1 MPPRRPLRGRVAVAA
16 LGLLALFSAIAP
28 PAGVH
33 AATDR
38 LPDLRASRP
47 TDLRITTTSS
57 GRRLLRFTS
66 QMVNYG
72 AGPFEVR
79 GRRPNSRVPFDI
91 DQIIYTSDGGTRRR
105 NTEATVVFAGDGH
118 NHYHVRRMMS
128 YHLWSPA
135 GTVKDRKIGFCFF
148 DTTPKR
154 LSLPRAPRSKRYFES
169 GCGGR
174 SATSTRSGVSVGWG
188 DTYPWNFAYQYIDI
202 TGLPGGTY
210 TLRSAVDIYDY
221 FLETSEANNC
231 SYTRISFRTTGTRV
245 TVLGSGSTCVDDY
258 RGTPYA
264 AAVDWMLA
272 QGIGRPCDPG
282 LFCTYNP
289 LTRGEMA
296 AYLSRLRALPEA
308 TVDHFDDDDG
318 TQYETHINRAAE
330 AGLLIQCGSRAFC
343 PTRNLRRSEA
353 AVFIAR
359 ALGLEPSVNDH
370 FSDDNGTF
378 AEPSINAMVDAGLM
392 TGCGD
397 GRFCPSGPVT
407 KGQASAWLFAAFP
420 PAP

>member
-1 MPPRRPLRGRVAVAA
+1 MRIAVAT
-16 LGLLALFSAIAP
+16 LGLVALLGGIAP
-28 PAGVH
+28 PAMVS

-38 LPDLRASRP
+38 LPDLRSSRP
-47 TDLRITTTSS
+47 TELRITTTSS

-79 GRRPNSRVPFDI
+79 GRRPDSSVPFDI
-91 DQIIYTSDGGTRRR
+91 DQIIYDSDGGTRRR
-105 NTEATVVFAGDGH
+105 DTEATVVYAGDGH

-128 YHLWSPA
+128 YHLFSTA
-135 GTVKDRKIGFCFF
+135 GTIKDRKIGFCFF

-154 LSLPRAPRSKRYFES
+154 LSLPRAPSTKRYFES

-202 TGLPGGTY
+202 TGLRGGTY
-210 TLRSAVDIYDY
+210 TLRSTVDIYDY
-221 FLETSEANNC
+221 FLETSETNNC
-231 SYTRISFRTTGTRV
+231 SYARISFASSGSRV

-258 RGTPYA
+258 RSTPYA
-264 AAVDWMLA
+264 TAIAWMLA
-272 QGIGRPCDPG
+272 EGIGRPCDPG

-289 LTRGEMA
+289 LVRGEMA
-296 AYLSRLRALPEA
+296 AYLNRVLGLPDA
-308 TVDHFDDDDG
+308 TVDHYDDDDG
-318 TQYETHINRAAE
+318 TQYETHINRVAE
-330 AGLLIQCGSRAFC
+330 AGLAFQCGARAFC

-359 ALGLEPSVNDH
+359 ALQLAPSANDH
-370 FSDDNGTF
+370 FSDDDGTF
-378 AEPSINAMVDAGLM
+378 AEPFINAMVDAGLVA
-392 TGCGD
+392 GCGA
-397 GRFCPSGPVT
+397 GRFCPTGQVT
-407 KGQASAWLFAAFP
+407 KGQASAWLYAAFP

>member
-1 MPPRRPLRGRVAVAA
+1 MAA
-16 LGLLALFSAIAP
+16 LGTIALFGGIVP
-28 PAGVH
+28 PATVS

-38 LPDLRASRP
+38 LPDLRSSRP

-66 QMVNYG
+66 QMVNFG

-79 GRRPNSRVPFDI
+79 GRRPSSSVPFDI
-91 DQIIYTSDGGTRRR
+91 DQIIYNSEGGSRRR
-105 NTEATVVFAGDGH
+105 DTDATVVFAGDGH

-128 YHLWSPA
+128 YHLWSTA
-135 GTVKDRKIGFCFF
+135 GTIKDRKIGFCFF

-154 LSLPRAPRSKRYFES
+154 LSLQRAPRTKRYFES

-174 SATSTRSGVSVGWG
+174 LATSTRSGVSVGLG
-188 DTYPWNFAYQYIDI
+188 DTYPWDFAYQYIDI

-221 FLETSEANNC
+221 FLETSETNNC
-231 SYTRISFRTTGTRV
+231 SYTRISFRSSGTRLS
-245 TVLGSGSTCVDDY
+245 VLGSGSTCVDDFQS
-258 RGTPYA
+258 TPFA
-264 AAVDWMLA
+264 TSIAWMLA
-272 QGIGRPCDPG
+272 ERIGRPCDPG
-282 LFCTYNP
+282 LYCTYNR

-296 AYLSRLRALPEA
+296 AYLSRVLALPDA

-330 AGLLIQCGSRAFC
+330 AGLLFQCGSRAYC
-343 PTRNLRRSEA
+343 PTRSLRRSEA

-359 ALGLEPSVNDH
+359 ARQLPPSANNH
-370 FSDDNGTF
+370 FSDDDGTF
-378 AEPSINAMVDAGLM
+378 AEPFINAMADAGLM

-397 GRFCPSGPVT
+397 GRFCPGASVT
-407 KGQASAWLFAAFP
+407 KGQASAWMYAAFA